1 MRKHFIDITEELKSI
16 RSSWKMYSLLG
27 LYYKYT
33 ENDKTVER
41 KIYINNNHEKIRL
54 ETDLDIFFKD
64 AL

>member
-1 MRKHFIDITEELKSI
+1 MRKHFIDITEELKSM
-16 RSSWKMYSLLG
+16 RSSWKMYSILG

-41 KIYINNNHEKIRL
+41 KMYINNIHEKIRL
-54 ETDLDIFFKD
+54 ETDLDIFLKD

>member
-1 MRKHFIDITEELKSI
+1 MRKHFIDITEELKSM
-16 RSSWKMYSLLG
+16 RSSWKMYSILG

-41 KIYINNNHEKIRL
+41 KMYINNIHEKIRL

>member
-1 MRKHFIDITEELKSI
+1 MRKHFIDITEELKSM
-16 RSSWKMYSLLG
+16 RSSWKMYSILG

-41 KIYINNNHEKIRL
+41 KMYINNIHKKIRL
-54 ETDLDIFFKD
+54 ETDLDIFLKD

>member
-41 KIYINNNHEKIRL
+41 KIYINNIHEKIRL

>member
-1 MRKHFIDITEELKSI
+1 
-16 RSSWKMYSLLG
+16 MYSLLG

>member
-1 MRKHFIDITEELKSI
+1 MRKHFIDITEELKSM
-16 RSSWKMYSLLG
+16 RSSWKMYSILG

-41 KIYINNNHEKIRL
+41 KMYINNIHEKIRL
-54 ETDLDIFFKD
+54 GTDLDIFLKD

>member
-1 MRKHFIDITEELKSI
+1 MRKHFIDITEELKSM
-16 RSSWKMYSLLG
+16 RSSWKMYSILG

-41 KIYINNNHEKIRL
+41 KIYINNIHEKIRL
-54 ETDLDIFFKD
+54 EADLDIFFKD